1 MSSGGAPNSK
11 ESTVA
16 ALPNPD
22 AALKSDM
29 THALAAAVEMRKGAT
44 DAVEAS
50 QQLTLALMSKWRKE
64 QLPLTSDWRWRDGER
79 RLFAKDIP
87 EERIPS
93 PERTRF
99 RAGFHYPFRHHRTN
113 YIMRP
118 VRIRRGLP
126 QYFCDE
132 WLTREY
138 CEYHHLRLCEMDQH
152 FKKHGIKRRP
162 DGQLYSEDQPPQ
174 QPPGTLK
181 RKANEFFKKYGI
193 KRRPDEQFYTK
204 DQPPPPP
211 PEADWDKLTALDVIA
226 YSAPRSP
233 PSPQALEFDVIL
245 DTDGE

>member
-1 MSSGGAPNSK
+1 
-11 ESTVA
+11 
-16 ALPNPD
+16 
-22 AALKSDM
+22 
-29 THALAAAVEMRKGAT
+29 MRKGAT

-50 QQLTLALMSKWRKE
+50 KQLTLALMSKWRKE
-64 QLPLTSDWRWRDGER
+64 QLPLTSDWRWRDGEI

-99 RAGFHYPFRHHRTN
+99 RAEFHYPFRHHRTH

-118 VRIRRGLP
+118 VRITRGLP
-126 QYFCDE
+126 KYFCHE

-138 CEYHHLRLCEMDQH
+138 CEYHHLRLCETDQH

-174 QPPGTLK
+174 
-181 RKANEFFKKYGI
+181 
-193 KRRPDEQFYTK
+193 
-204 DQPPPPP
+204 PP

-233 PSPQALEFDVIL
+233 PSPQALELDVIL
-245 DTDGE
+245 DIDGE

>member
-22 AALKSDM
+22 AELKSDM
-29 THALAAAVEMRKGAT
+29 TRALAAAVEMRKGAT

-50 QQLTLALMSKWRKE
+50 KQLTLALMSKWRKE
-64 QLPLTSDWRWRDGER
+64 QLPLTSDWRWRDGEI

-99 RAGFHYPFRHHRTN
+99 RAEFHYPFRHHRTH

-118 VRIRRGLP
+118 VRITRGLP
-126 QYFCDE
+126 KYFCHE

-138 CEYHHLRLCEMDQH
+138 CEYHHLRLCETDQH

-174 QPPGTLK
+174 PPPGTLK
-181 RKANEFFKKYGI
+181 KKANESFEKCGI
-193 KRRPDEQFYTK
+193 KRRPDGQFYTE
-204 DQPPPPP
+204 DQPPTQP
-211 PEADWDKLTALDVIA
+211 PEAEWDALTDLDVIA
-226 YSAPRSP
+226 YSTP
-233 PSPQALEFDVIL
+233 PSPPPPEALQNWM
-245 DTDGE
+245 